1 MRYEILNRETEAAQ
15 GSNINADRLAI
26 ATDVGY
32 GEENLG
38 ADDMGDIREAADGA
52 GLNAKYR

>member
-1 MRYEILNRETEAAQ
+1 MRNGTLNRETEAAQ
-15 GSNINADRLAI
+15 GRNISADRLAM

-38 ADDMGDIREAADGA
+38 ADDMADIREAADGA

>member
-1 MRYEILNRETEAAQ
+1 MLDGILNRETEAAQ
-15 GSNINADRLAI
+15 GRNISADRLA
-26 ATDVGY
+26 AAADAGY

-38 ADDMGDIREAADGA
+38 ADDMADIREAADGA